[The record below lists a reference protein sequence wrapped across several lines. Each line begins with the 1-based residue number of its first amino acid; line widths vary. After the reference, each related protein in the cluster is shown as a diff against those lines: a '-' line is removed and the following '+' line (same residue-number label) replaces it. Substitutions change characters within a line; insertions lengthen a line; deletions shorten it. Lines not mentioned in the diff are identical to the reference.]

1 MVNVSPEVL
10 SFVFDASH
18 CKSNGFL
25 LVGTFLMLNR
35 KFKSNE
41 NLVSR
46 QRSFSKKGL
55 ALQCGFN

>member
-1 MVNVSPEVL
+1 VVNVSPEVL

-46 QRSFSKKGL
+46 QRSF
-55 ALQCGFN
+55 